1 MPGRLTSP
9 YFVLRRR
16 GSSTYNR
23 VRLRPAAPSCLVWLV
38 THPGTERRHGLVGR
52 LGAQCEPRDSGGL
65 GPASPEAS
73 ECNGAAAGA
82 PPQFK

>member
-1 MPGRLTSP
+1 MPGM
-9 YFVLRRR
+9 
-16 GSSTYNR
+16 
-23 VRLRPAAPSCLVWLV
+23 
-38 THPGTERRHGLVGR
+38 ERRHELVGG